1 LLAERHP
8 LSFFSVVMSLINEAL
23 KKAQRQRAA
32 EAAAGQAGP
41 ATEPPERVEKRAKA
55 MRAQTVILLA
65 AAATVLIVFSVVIT
79 VYWVNSTP
87 EPAPV
92 AARSPAA
99 TKSAPP
105 LAAAAAGPR
114 PITVALPTTAPTS
127 NPPAPSQP
135 ASSLAGVEP
144 KSATTP
150 ANIVATAQ
158 ATTSPAVSA
167 AATSAPVLS
176 ASATTTATPPPI
188 EIPPVSTA
196 PQPDPRVQAFVDT
209 VRVAGI
215 RSSGADSKVIMNDR
229 VYRVNDIV
237 ERNLG
242 VKLVKVEPDTL
253 TFADPNGLTYTKTF

>member
-1 LLAERHP
+1 
-8 LSFFSVVMSLINEAL
+8 MSLINEAL

-32 EAAAGQAGP
+32 EAAAGQAGT
-41 ATEPPERVEKRAKA
+41 AGEPSERVEKRAKA

-87 EPAPV
+87 EPTPV

-105 LAAAAAGPR
+105 PAAVTSGPK
-114 PITVALPTTAPTS
+114 PITVALPVTAHPSNTSAPPPTDGI
-127 NPPAPSQP
+127 
-135 ASSLAGVEP
+135 ASADP
-144 KSATTP
+144 KSAAAP
-150 ANIVATAQ
+150 ANIAASAQ
-158 ATTSPAVSA
+158 AATSPAASA
-167 AATSAPVLS
+167 PATSAPA
-176 ASATTTATPPPI
+176 ASAPAAAAATPPPI
-188 EIPPVSTA
+188 EIPRVSTA
-196 PQPDPRVQAFVDT
+196 PQPNPRVQAFVDT

-229 VYRVNDIV
+229 VYRVNDVV
-237 ERNLG
+237 ERTLG